1 MYVRVLLT
9 PIKKSAAFHE
19 QTAAAVSVA
28 QQPSDLQADY
38 LRSLQRKAFPKLS
51 DMELHESSVP
61 VTSII
66 ETFMFQP
73 ARTLEHMPSF
83 VQTCMYARKMT
94 YTDVDMNPLQSAQH
108 PCRVEHGMPYVL
120 VLAGNAQRAADI
132 ARTLRT
138 LIPGSSAERVKRP
151 RKGKRDDVSS
161 ASTSKDEKA
170 AAPAPVPVV
179 AKLFARHF
187 KVEEQDAWLRAQPA
201 PLGVGTPHRV
211 HTLIQQGSCRL
222 DHLAALIIDFSWT
235 DAKQRTVFDTPET
248 RDAMLQLLSDKHVR
262 AAMQRKMPQP
272 ACRLALF

>member
-1 MYVRVLLT
+1 MYVCT
-9 PIKKSAAFHE
+9 
-19 QTAAAVSVA
+19 
-28 QQPSDLQADY
+28 
-38 LRSLQRKAFPKLS
+38 KL
-51 DMELHESSVP
+51 
-61 VTSII
+61 
-66 ETFMFQP
+66 
-73 ARTLEHMPSF
+73 
-83 VQTCMYARKMT
+83 T

-108 PCRVEHGMPYVL
+108 PCRAEHGMPYVL

-138 LIPGSSAERVKRP
+138 FMPGSSAERVKRP
-151 RKGKRDDVSS
+151 RKGKRDGASA

-170 AAPAPVPVV
+170 AAPAPVV

-248 RDAMLQLLSDKHVR
+248 RDAMLHLLSDKHVR